1 MESRVMNK
9 YLELIVNT
17 CGSVKSI
24 FYLRVLS
31 FTESIFFP
39 IPTDALLAPMVIS
52 GKHNWVSITLSATI
66 WSVLGGIVGY
76 YLGFYLYDNIEP
88 LIHDLGKYDQYL
100 AAKNYFQMYGII
112 FLFIAAFTPV
122 PYKVF
127 TISAGVLNYNIIL
140 FIAISL
146 FGRGARFFLVSFICL
161 KYGQYMLGIVNK
173 YLLLISILIIVL
185 LAIALWV

>member
-1 MESRVMNK
+1 MNK

-24 FYLRVLS
+24 LYLRVLS

-76 YLGFYLYDNIEP
+76 YLGFYLFDNIEP
-88 LIHDLGKYDQYL
+88 LINDLGKYDQYL
-100 AAKNYFQMYGII
+100 AAKNYFQKYGIV
-112 FLFIAAFTPV
+112 FLIIAAFTPV

-140 FIAISL
+140 FIVISL

-161 KYGQYMLGIVNK
+161 KYGQYLLGVVNK
-173 YLLLISILIIVL
+173 YLLLISILIFVL